1 MIPPG
6 EAVTMVTD
14 YLLALVAFIVAA
26 WLWRRARGQ
35 PGRYWATAF
44 VATGVAAILG
54 GTSHGY
60 MPVLDAQTRG
70 LVWRLTYVTVEV
82 ANLCILYG
90 AALAG
95 LPPRMHRPALAI
107 LALRL
112 LAVAGAL
119 IVLAQMRF
127 VIYDYALTLLGI
139 AGLGAT
145 LAARRQP
152 GAGWVIAGTVA
163 SFLGGVVQL
172 ARVGQG
178 RVFNHN
184 DVFHVVQAIGLVLF
198 ALGGRDLVARAPSR

>member
-14 YLLALVAFIVAA
+14 YLLALVAFAAAA
-26 WLWRRARGQ
+26 WLWRRAGGR
-35 PGRYWATAF
+35 PGRYWASAF

-60 MPVLDAQTRG
+60 APVLHPQTHG

-82 ANLCILYG
+82 ANLCVLYG

-95 LPPRMHRPALAI
+95 LPLRLHRLALAV
-107 LALRL
+107 LVLRL
-112 LAVAGAL
+112 FAVAGAL
-119 IVLAQMRF
+119 VVLAQMRY
-127 VIYDYALTLLGI
+127 VVLDYAVTLVGI
-139 AGLGAT
+139 VGLAAT

-152 GAGWVIAGTVA
+152 GWGWVIAGAVVSA
-163 SFLGGVVQL
+163 LGAVVQI
-172 ARVGQG
+172 ARISPG

-184 DVFHVVQAIGLVLF
+184 DVFHVVQAIGLVLY
-198 ALGGRDLVARAPSR
+198 ARGGRDLVEREQ